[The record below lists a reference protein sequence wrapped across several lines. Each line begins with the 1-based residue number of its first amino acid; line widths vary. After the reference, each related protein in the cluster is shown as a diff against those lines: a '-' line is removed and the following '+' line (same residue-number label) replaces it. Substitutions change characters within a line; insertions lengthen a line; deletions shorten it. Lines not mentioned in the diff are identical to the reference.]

1 MEHIIHHLRVLNI
14 FSISLIWLLILRKCD
29 KVLNVEDFNT
39 EISEQQ
45 IESFLYMHELSNLVK
60 QKTFFKICKIQVA

>member
-1 MEHIIHHLRVLNI
+1 M
-14 FSISLIWLLILRKCD
+14 ILRKCD